1 MLAVILYKY
10 PNGTIHLGK
19 NGGIIMSNSSENK
32 ITLSAADENAI
43 MARDDVY
50 LLNKGAALYSKGDY
64 KSGAEYY
71 RLAAA
76 MGNDQ
81 AIANLGYVYLYGRGI
96 EPNLSVAMAYFKIAA
111 KRNNAD
117 GAYKLGDIH
126 SSDKWCVKDTELSV
140 YYYRLAASLIIDGE
154 CDQDEVIYS
163 EKLKS
168 YPSLCFAMGRE
179 MSVQGNMATNLG
191 VSYQFLKLAEVGYE
205 LELAAGH
212 GFYEGCLAGVKELLS
227 DPQYDVVR
235 EEYDGIL
242 DFGSG
247 DGDNFG
253 VTSDCD
259 GKIMPS

>member
-1 MLAVILYKY
+1 M
-10 PNGTIHLGK
+10 
-19 NGGIIMSNSSENK
+19 
-32 ITLSAADENAI
+32 AAD
-43 MARDDVY
+43 
-50 LLNKGAALYSKGDY
+50 LL
-64 KSGAEYY
+64 
-71 RLAAA
+71 
-76 MGNDQ
+76 
-81 AIANLGYVYLYGRGI
+81 
-96 EPNLSVAMAYFKIAA
+96 
-111 KRNNAD
+111 
-117 GAYKLGDIH
+117 
-126 SSDKWCVKDTELSV
+126 
-140 YYYRLAASLIIDGE
+140 IDGQCDPGNVIE
-154 CDQDEVIYS
+154 CDR
-163 EKLKS
+163 LKE
-168 YPSLCFAMGRE
+168 YPSLCFALGRE
-179 MSVQGNMATNLG
+179 MSVQGNMATDLG